1 MIGDALIEEKEYCLK
16 NTSTSILNIKLNH
29 KQNKKSFSI

>member
-16 NTSTSILNIKLNH
+16 NTD
-29 KQNKKSFSI
+29 SFLYGYFIGGLRL